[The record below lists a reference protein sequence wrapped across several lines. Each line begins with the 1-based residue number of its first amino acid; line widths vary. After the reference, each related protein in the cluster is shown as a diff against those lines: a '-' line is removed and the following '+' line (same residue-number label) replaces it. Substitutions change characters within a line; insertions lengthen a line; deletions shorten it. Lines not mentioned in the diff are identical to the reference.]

1 MIAPSVRKS
10 FYRAWIGLCI
20 AFQTERSFR
29 VQVAM
34 SCFVVTCLALFPLT
48 LWERCLLLVVTMVVL
63 VLELINSCVE
73 RLLDLLKP
81 RLFAYVGEIKDL
93 MAGAVLL
100 ASVFAAVIGFLILGP
115 HFLNTITR
123 L

>member
-1 MIAPSVRKS
+1 MRSPSFFKS
-10 FYRAWIGLCI
+10 LHRAWIGLCI
-20 AFQTERSFR
+20 AFRMERSFR
-29 VQVAM
+29 IQVAITGLLLT
-34 SCFVVTCLALFPLT
+34 FLAIFPLT

-63 VLELINSCVE
+63 VLELINSCLE

-100 ASVFAAVIGFLILGP
+100 ASVFAAVIGLMVLGP
-115 HFLNTITR
+115 HFMHSFSR

>member
-1 MIAPSVRKS
+1 M
-10 FYRAWIGLCI
+10 
-20 AFQTERSFR
+20 AFRTERSFR
-29 VQVAM
+29 IQVAAA
-34 SCFVVTCLALFPLT
+34 CCILTCIAVFPLS
-48 LWERCLLLVVTMVVL
+48 LWERGLLLVVTMSVL
-63 VLELINSCVE
+63 VLELINSCLE

-100 ASVFAAVIGFLILGP
+100 ASAFAAVIGVLILGP
-115 HFLNTITR
+115 HFLNSLSR

>member
-1 MIAPSVRKS
+1 MSAPSFQKS
-10 FYRAWIGLCI
+10 LQHAWLGLCM
-20 AFQTERSFR
+20 AFRTERSFR
-29 VQVAM
+29 VHVAVA
-34 SCFVVTCLALFPLT
+34 CCVVTSLAVLPLT
-48 LWERCLLLVVTMVVL
+48 LGERGLLLVVTMFVL

-100 ASVFAAVIGFLILGP
+100 ASVFAAVIGALILGP
-115 HFLNTITR
+115 HFLNTFTR